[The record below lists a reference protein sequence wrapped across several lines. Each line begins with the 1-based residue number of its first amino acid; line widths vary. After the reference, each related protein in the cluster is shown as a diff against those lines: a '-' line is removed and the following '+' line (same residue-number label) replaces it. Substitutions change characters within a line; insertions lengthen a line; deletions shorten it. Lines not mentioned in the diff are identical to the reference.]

1 MILSIVLLI
10 FLILICGIRVINAI
24 EDPKRDK
31 PLDFVCLVGIIIF
44 SILLGVLVTTLNDLS
59 EHSEEVEKTKPTAI
73 DVYKG
78 KTSLRIVYE
87 DSVAVDSTV
96 IFKDENNK

>member
-10 FLILICGIRVINAI
+10 LLILICGIRVINAI
-24 EDPKRDK
+24 DPKRNK

-44 SILLGVLVTTLNDLS
+44 SILLGVLVTTFNDLS

-78 KTSLRIVYE
+78 KTLLRIVYE